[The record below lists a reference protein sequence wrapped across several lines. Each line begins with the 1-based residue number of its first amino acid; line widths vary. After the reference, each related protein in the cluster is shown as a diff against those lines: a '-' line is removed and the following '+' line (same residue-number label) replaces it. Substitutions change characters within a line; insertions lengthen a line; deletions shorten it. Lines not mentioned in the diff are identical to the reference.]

1 MDQSMAGSNDIV
13 AACEKHWEQ
22 YKCDCSGFV
31 KAVALE
37 LGVTLIGQAN
47 DIVDQIGGAPWV
59 PLANGVDAAVKSGL
73 GLVVA
78 GLKDNPHG
86 HVVVVVPGPL
96 AHGAY
101 PTAYWGQLG
110 GVGKKNATLNW
121 AWSAADRDHVSYA
134 WRSL

>member
-1 MDQSMAGSNDIV
+1 MDMSMAGSNDIV
-13 AACEKHWEQ
+13 VACEKYWEP
-22 YKCDCSGFV
+22 YKADCSGFV
-31 KAVALE
+31 KAVSLE
-37 LGVTLIGQAN
+37 LGVTLTGQAN
-47 DIVDQIGGAPWV
+47 DIVDQIGRAPWV
-59 PLANGVDAAVKSGL
+59 PLTNGVDAAAKSGL

-121 AWSAADRDHVSYA
+121 AWSAADRDRVSYS